1 MGNALNI
8 RDIGEARKAAI
19 LEEARER
26 NVPVAE
32 LVREFIDSG
41 LALSRQN
48 REREIWIRESA
59 PGLEA
64 EQLFLDT
71 HGITL
76 ARYRIGVGRADA
88 GSSIQDDA
96 VDPDGSA

>member
-1 MGNALNI
+1 MGRALNI
-8 RDIGEARKAAI
+8 RDIGETRKNAI

-26 NVPVAE
+26 SVSVAD

-41 LALSRQN
+41 LVLSRKN
-48 REREIWIRESA
+48 RERETWIRESA

-76 ARYRIGVGRADA
+76 ARYRIGSGRADV
-88 GSSIQDDA
+88 GSLTQNDVIE
-96 VDPDGSA
+96 PDESA